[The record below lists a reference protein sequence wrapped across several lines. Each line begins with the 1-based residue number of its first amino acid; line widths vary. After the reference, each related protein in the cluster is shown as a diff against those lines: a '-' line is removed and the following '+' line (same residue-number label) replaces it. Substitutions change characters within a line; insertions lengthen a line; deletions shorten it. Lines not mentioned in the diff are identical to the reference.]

1 MTQKSQ
7 PRTIVYVDG
16 FNFHYGAVKGTSL
29 KWLDYRALA
38 EALLRGHQIDAVKYF
53 TARVQDR
60 PDDLGL
66 SQRQDVY
73 IRALEA
79 HSAVEVHYG
88 QFRRRRKMRPL
99 ADKLEKGV
107 VDIVAVMDTEE
118 KGSDVSLGSHL
129 VWDACHDAMDVA
141 LVMSN
146 DSDLQ
151 TPVRMAEEAG
161 VRVVTVNPHRH
172 SEQPRRLMSSDKRSM
187 TRRHLAKSQ
196 LPNPVT
202 DARGETI
209 VKPPEWS

>member
-1 MTQKSQ
+1 MNQKSQ

-16 FNFHYGAVKGTSL
+16 FNFYYGAVKGTTL

-38 EALLRGHQIDAVKYF
+38 AALLRGHQIDAVKYF
-53 TARVQDR
+53 IARVQDR

-66 SQRQDVY
+66 SQRQDTY

-79 HSAVEVHYG
+79 YSKIEVHYG
-88 QFRRRRKMRPL
+88 QFQRRPKRRPL
-99 ADKLEKGV
+99 ADKLAKGV
-107 VDIVAVMDTEE
+107 VEMVTVIDTEE

-129 VWDACHDAMDVA
+129 VWDACHRNMNAA

-151 TPVRMAEEAG
+151 TPVTMAEQAG
-161 VRVVTVNPHRH
+161 VRVITVNPHKQ
-172 SEQPRRLMSSDKRSM
+172 SDQPRRLRSSDKR
-187 TRRHLAKSQ
+187 TLNRRLLVRSQ

-202 DARGETI
+202 DDRGEQI
-209 VKPPEWS
+209 LKPPEWS